1 MKSVSPHSE
10 VLAVGLTADSTAMS
24 GAGEL
29 ADDAWFEH
37 LTGVRS
43 GKPSFYAAW
52 RRSEADLERS
62 MTALREISTAL
73 CSTAGGA
80 HELSRAVA
88 LAAAHH
94 FDADCFAIIPDSGRA
109 RYGSFE
115 TVALVGGVEKAAEF
129 TTLPVLVKRLA
140 STAAE
145 LACPVLLIENSDC
158 IITIEDAEVGASCN
172 GLAVPL
178 AADDRR
184 GGGLVVLPHRPSII
198 DRADVAIAQTLAQQL
213 VVALHNAAYHQESE
227 DLRREVARER
237 RDANTKSRELEAQ
250 NRRLEETRLELS
262 RERQQRLIAAERA
275 RIATELHDSVVQ
287 HLISIG
293 MNLEWCRRSTELGT
307 ALSDRL
313 ASTHELS
320 KTALGRVRTTI
331 FELSCMTGDNQDL
344 FSALGGL
351 ARMLGAQVRVMVYHN
366 GDLDFLSPAEEHSA
380 FHFVQ
385 EAIFNAMRH
394 GNAKNVW
401 VGLQGSTQTFRITI
415 DDDSSSDYRELSL
428 LLRQGYQTSSGID
441 GMRARASELGG
452 VIQVQPR
459 PGGGIRLILAVGNS
473 VHQSDRASRS

>member
-10 VLAVGLTADSTAMS
+10 VLAVVPTADSTAML
-24 GAGEL
+24 GAGEQ

-73 CSTAGGA
+73 CSTSGGA

-88 LAAAHH
+88 LAASHH
-94 FDADCFAIIPDSGRA
+94 FDADCFAIIPDGGRS
-109 RYGSFE
+109 RRVSFE
-115 TVALVGGVEKAAEF
+115 TVALVGGVEEAADF
-129 TTLPVLVKRLA
+129 TTLPVVVKRLA

-145 LACPVLLIENSDC
+145 LGCPVLLIEDSDC
-158 IITIEDAEVGASCN
+158 RITTIEAAEVGASCN

-178 AADDRR
+178 VADDRR
-184 GGGLVVLPHRPSII
+184 GGGLVILPHRPSII

-237 RDANTKSRELEAQ
+237 RDANTKSRELETQ
-250 NRRLEETRLELS
+250 NRRLEETRIELS

-293 MNLEWCRRSTELGT
+293 MNLEWCRRSTESGT
-307 ALSDRL
+307 ALSARL

-331 FELSCMTGDNQDL
+331 FELSCMAGEDQDL
-344 FSALGGL
+344 VSALGGL
-351 ARMLGAQVRVMVYHN
+351 ARMLGSQVRVMVCHN
-366 GDLDFLSPAEEHSA
+366 GDLSSLSPAEEHSA

-394 GNAKNVW
+394 GNAKNIW
-401 VGLQGSTQTFRITI
+401 VDLQGSRQAFRITV

-428 LLRQGYQTSSGID
+428 LLRQGCQTSSGID

-452 VIQVQPR
+452 VVEVQPR
-459 PGGGIRLILAVGNS
+459 PDGGIRLILAVEYS
-473 VHQSDRASRS
+473 VHQSE